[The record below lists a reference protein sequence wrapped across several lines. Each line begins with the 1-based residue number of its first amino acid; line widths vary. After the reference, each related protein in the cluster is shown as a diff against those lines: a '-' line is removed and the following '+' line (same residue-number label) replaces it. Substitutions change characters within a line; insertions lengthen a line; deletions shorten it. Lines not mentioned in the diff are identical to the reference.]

1 VETLEFFLGV
11 RRIGWDQPILLDQFP
26 FREDPVEAARTSIHT
41 MRAIDGA
48 IDRLDLEALEDAQR
62 RQDPLSAQRLV
73 ADLLLGH
80 TPVA

>member
-1 VETLEFFLGV
+1 
-11 RRIGWDQPILLDQFP
+11 
-26 FREDPVEAARTSIHT
+26 
-41 MRAIDGA
+41 
-48 IDRLDLEALEDAQR
+48 LEDAQR